1 MAVRV
6 FNEVT
11 EISGLVSVLPI
22 TPVADSLDQIFVAP
36 TATVDGVSFKSTGRE
51 VVSVRNTHASSAWT
65 FTIKSVADSLGRTGD
80 IGPYTLNAGDTAMFQ
95 MPANGFKDSNGNITI
110 VMSDLTV
117 KVAVARTTSQLA

>member
-11 EISGLVSVLPI
+11 EISTLVSVLPLA
-22 TPVADSLDQIFVAP
+22 PAADSLDQIFVAP

-65 FTIKSVADSLGRTGD
+65 FTIKSVADALGRTGD
-80 IGPYTLNAGDTAMFQ
+80 VGPYSLAAGDTAMFQ
-95 MPANGFKDSNGNITI
+95 MPSNGFKDSNGNITI

-117 KVAVARTTSQLA
+117 KVAVSRATSQLA

>member
-11 EISGLVSVLPI
+11 EISSYVSVLPL

-51 VVSVRNTHASSAWT
+51 VVCVKNTHATTAWT

-80 IGPYTLNAGDTAMFQ
+80 VGPYTLAAGDSAQFQ
-95 MPANGFKDSNGNITI
+95 MPSNGFKDSNGNITI
-110 VMSDLTV
+110 VMSDLSV
-117 KVAVARTTSQLA
+117 KVAVARATSQLA

>member
-11 EISGLVSVLPI
+11 EISNLVSILPLS
-22 TPVADSLDQIFVAP
+22 PVADSLDQIFVAP

-51 VVSVRNTHASSAWT
+51 IVCVKNTHASSPWT
-65 FTIKSVADSLGRTGD
+65 FTIKSGADALGPKGGG
-80 IGPYTLNAGDTAMFQ
+80 GPYTLNAGDSAQFQ

-110 VMSDLTV
+110 VMN
-117 KVAVARTTSQLA
+117 